1 MSWETELGKTAQNY
15 NEVSKLNFEDK
26 ERNSQG
32 IKKNVITSKEGKHQA
47 ILRLLDSES
56 QTKRM

>member
-26 ERNSQG
+26 ERESQG
-32 IKKNVITSKEGKHQA
+32 IKQNVITSKEGKHQA